1 MGVGIN
7 EEVRKFFKTQ
17 WFEEEILFDMS
28 KSREAE
34 VFRVA
39 ITFLKQQS
47 VESNAFF

>member
-1 MGVGIN
+1 MEDFENSWNLIAG
-7 EEVRKFFKTQ
+7 